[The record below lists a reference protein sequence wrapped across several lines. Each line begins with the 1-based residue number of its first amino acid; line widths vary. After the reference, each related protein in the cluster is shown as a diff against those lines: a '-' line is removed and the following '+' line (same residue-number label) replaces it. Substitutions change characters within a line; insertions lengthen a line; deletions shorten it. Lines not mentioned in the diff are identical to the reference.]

1 VKLLLDT
8 HVWLW
13 SFLAPEKLSG
23 TVADALEDSKNEL
36 WLSPISVWEL
46 ILLTQ
51 KKRVT
56 LNSPVEKWVQEAMAT
71 APLREAPLNSQVILA
86 TMHIHL
92 PHRDPADT
100 LIVAT
105 ARIFEMTLVTFDRRL
120 RRLKEIRILR
130 TA

>member
-1 VKLLLDT
+1 MKLLLDT

-23 TVADALEDSKNEL
+23 TVVDALEDSENEL

-46 ILLTQ
+46 MLLAR
-51 KKRVT
+51 KKRVS
-56 LNSPVEKWVQEAMAT
+56 LNLPVERWVEEAMSI
-71 APLREAPLNSQVILA
+71 APLREAPLNFQVVLA
-86 TMHIHL
+86 TMHVHL

-105 ARIFEMTLVTFDRRL
+105 AKIFEMTLVTFDRRL
-120 RRLKEIRILR
+120 RRLKEIQVLR
-130 TA
+130 TT